1 MPHNHVRSVVL
12 AFVLLLFASIFP
24 ISQALASGPDHSGT
38 YQIDVVPLN
47 TPWGSPTLNTSDIT
61 KTVAAVSNIYST
73 LSGGSIKMVFRN
85 LYPSE
90 TVSSQFTSVSEI
102 YKSLSNNYAPADQG
116 FAARIIIIAWKPNSS
131 IPFSGQQFQWN
142 EYNFIGLNQNF
153 NIDATITITH
163 EIGHY
168 FGLSHSSAGKCSA
181 DGSSITC
188 TANEYGDYSDI
199 MGSYQLGTILQQSSG
214 LGRFSA
220 TQLDNLGL
228 MPSEEIFRAETS
240 TTTSI
245 LPAYSSSKS
254 GLKLIYI
261 PIDNQDGYSIEYRA
275 PSDPEAGLALSK
287 ITPLGCN
294 CFYNNVPSYGLQIRL
309 LTGITQLYK
318 NSMPVIKYDD
328 GASGLFDPSAGYG
341 VDEFTAHKTLL
352 IVNPKNSQQG
362 FNAGDS
368 INLFDGTI
376 VKVISADPV
385 AGARV
390 EIKRP
395 GTSSGPSFDSGPY
408 SLFSNSYKNGDGS
421 YTVNRD
427 SKGKL
432 LWPVFTI
439 KGPIPSD
446 PGSLTN
452 LQILDGSTTLDSYDG
467 SRLYSTSFSPAK
479 PIESSF
485 TPSSFGIHD
494 ILLTA
499 IDLNG
504 FSASQSITKVNLVP
518 YVIPGIDP
526 RNFKLISVTWNS
538 AVVLAAQCNV
548 TQGEKISLSLNGLNE
563 GKLVTA
569 PGSDCNWTTFTLS
582 GLKPL
587 TTYQLSLHQEDQWG
601 QVGVDSPVVIKTGQ
615 APVQVKPTPTPTPTP
630 ISKTTTTK
638 KPAVTSKAKPKVS
651 PTPSA
656 KKP

>member
-47 TPWGSPTLNTSDIT
+47 APWGNVQINRDDVA
-61 KTVAAVSNIYST
+61 KTVQAISNIYST
-73 LSGGSIKMVFRN
+73 LSNGTIKMVLRN
-85 LYPSE
+85 IYPTE
-90 TVSSQFTSVSEI
+90 TAPNTFDSVEVSKE
-102 YKSLSNNYAPADQG
+102 LANNYASLDQG
-116 FAARIIIIAWKPNSS
+116 FAGRIIIIAWAKNPN
-131 IPFSGQQFQWN
+131 IPFAGEEQGGSD
-142 EYNFIGLNQNF
+142 FIGLNENF
-153 NIDATITITH
+153 NINATIDLSH

-168 FGLSHSSAGKCSA
+168 FGLSHSSAGLCNA
-181 DGSSITC
+181 DGTSMTC

-328 GASGLFDPSAGYG
+328 GASGLFDPSAGYS
-341 VDEFTAHKTLL
+341 VDEFSAHKTLL
-352 IVNPKNSQQG
+352 MVNPKNSQQG

-395 GTSSGPSFDSGPY
+395 ETSSGPSFDGGPY
-408 SLFSNSYKNGDGS
+408 SLFSYSYKNGDGS

-479 PIESSF
+479 PIQSSF

-504 FSASQSITKVNLVP
+504 FSASQSIAKVNLVP

-526 RNFKLISVTWNS
+526 RNFKLLSVTWNS

-548 TQGEKISLSLNGLNE
+548 TEGEKVSLSLNGLTE

-569 PGSDCNWTTFTLS
+569 PGSDCNWTTFTLT
-582 GLKPL
+582 GLQPL

-601 QVGVDSPVVIKTGQ
+601 QVGVDSPVVISTGK
-615 APVQVKPTPTPTPTP
+615 APIQLKPTPSPTPT
-630 ISKTTTTK
+630 SKTTVAK
-638 KPAVTSKAKPKVS
+638 KTAVASKTKAKAS

>member
-1 MPHNHVRSVVL
+1 MPRNHVRSVLL
-12 AFVLLLFASIFP
+12 AFVLLLFASVFP

-47 TPWGSPTLNTSDIT
+47 TPWGSPALNTSDIT

-73 LSGGSIKMVFRN
+73 LSGGAVKMVFRN
-85 LYPSE
+85 LYQSE
-90 TVSSQFTSVSEI
+90 SFSSQFTSMSDI
-102 YKSLSNNYAPADQG
+102 YKSLLNNYPPADEG
-116 FAARIIIIAWKPNSS
+116 FAGRIVIIAWKPNSS
-131 IPFSGQQFQWN
+131 IPFSGQQFQSN
-142 EYNFIGLNQNF
+142 EYNFIGLNENF
-153 NIDATITITH
+153 NINATIDLSH

-168 FGLSHSSAGKCSA
+168 FGLSHSSAGLCNA
-181 DGSSITC
+181 DGSPITC
-188 TANEYGDYSDI
+188 TAKEYGDNSDI
-199 MGSYQLGTILQQSSG
+199 MGQYILGYSLQLSSG

-228 MPSEEIFRAETS
+228 IPSEEIFRAETS

-245 LPAYSSSKS
+245 LPVYSSSKS

-275 PSDPEAGLALSK
+275 ASDLESSLALTK
-287 ITPLGCN
+287 FPGAACN
-294 CFYNNVPSYGLQIRL
+294 CYYDNVPSFGVQIRL
-309 LTGITQLYK
+309 LSGITQLYK

-328 GASGLFDPSAGYG
+328 GASGLFDPSAGYS
-341 VDEFTAHKTLL
+341 VDEFSAHKTLL
-352 IVNPKNSQQG
+352 MVNPKNSQQG

-395 GTSSGPSFDSGPY
+395 GTSSGPSFDGGPY
-408 SLFSNSYKNGDGS
+408 SLISNSYKNGDGS

-446 PGSLTN
+446 PASLTSIQ
-452 LQILDGSTTLDSYDG
+452 LSDGPTTIDSYDR
-467 SRLYSTSFSPAK
+467 SKIYSTSFTPAK
-479 PIESSF
+479 PLESSF
-485 TPSSFGIHD
+485 TPATLGIHD
-494 ILLTA
+494 VQITA
-499 IDLNG
+499 VDSNG
-504 FSASQSITKVNLVP
+504 FSANQSIAKVNLVP

-526 RNFKLISVTWNS
+526 RNFKLLSVTWNS
-538 AVVLAAQCNV
+538 AVVLAAECNV
-548 TQGEKISLSLNGLNE
+548 TEGENVSLSLNGLTE
-563 GKLVTA
+563 GKIVTA
-569 PGSDCNWTTFTLS
+569 PGSDCNWTTFTLT
-582 GLKPL
+582 GLQPL

-601 QVGVDSPVVIKTGQ
+601 QVGVDSPVVITTGK
-615 APVQVKPTPTPTPTP
+615 APVQVKPTPTP
-630 ISKTTTTK
+630 ISKTTVIK
-638 KPAVTSKAKPKVS
+638 KPAATSKAKPKVS